1 MHTNILVQELLNKSL
16 ENSLHLLYSAY
27 DMWLTYVIIKD
38 FKLLTV
44 SRQTIY
50 KVPYKIITKLT
61 LQWAALVWAMRNKF

>member
-38 FKLLTV
+38 FKLLTA

-50 KVPYKIITKLT
+50 KEPYKIISKLT
-61 LQWAALVWAMRNKF
+61 LQ